1 LTSAKIVPSWLDPS
15 RGQSSCATVKT
26 AQSTSLANSFVVA
39 TSSSK
44 CSLSKKNARIAP
56 WDYLSICLFVFVA
69 LLVCSS
75 TVYLY
80 TANDPIIEASTGLRF
95 APFNIGYPKLR
106 EHAEVSG
113 NTTENKWELV
123 FDFSNSSG
131 GKNFTMVAPEE
142 F

>member
-1 LTSAKIVPSWLDPS
+1 
-15 RGQSSCATVKT
+15 
-26 AQSTSLANSFVVA
+26 
-39 TSSSK
+39 
-44 CSLSKKNARIAP
+44 
-56 WDYLSICLFVFVA
+56 VFVA

-131 GKNFTMVAPEE
+131 GKNFTMVAPEK